1 MKFIE
6 KIKCFMLA
14 VKKANSE
21 INRDRNE
28 AKRNIECMEN
38 FLSDLD
44 GLRTDMIDMHNLLA
58 YHIDLLLDGE
68 IKNSWKDTYNIL
80 KNGYCVSENGN
91 AFVSYRAKEP
101 YDESHTIKEYI
112 SGIYYEIGNMI
123 TDTKVNLGICKDYF
137 KKMEYDNVE
146 KQFCK
151 FIRDVDY
158 RTEYSRIDFKKICE
172 KTIGLTEEER

>member
-6 KIKCFMLA
+6 KIKCFIFA
-14 VKKANSE
+14 FKKANAE
-21 INRDRNE
+21 INMERNE
-28 AKRNIECMEN
+28 AKRKISCMEK
-38 FLSDLD
+38 FLLDIDGMKNDINELHDLL
-44 GLRTDMIDMHNLLA
+44 GRHF
-58 YHIDLLLDGE
+58 DLLLDGE

-80 KNGYCVSENGN
+80 KNGYCVSANGN
-91 AFVSYRAKEP
+91 AFVSYRVQELC
-101 YDESHTIKEYI
+101 DESHVRKEYI
-112 SGIYYEIGNMI
+112 SGIYYEIGDMI

-137 KKMEYDNVE
+137 RKMEYNNVE

-172 KTIGLTEEER
+172 KTIGLAEEER